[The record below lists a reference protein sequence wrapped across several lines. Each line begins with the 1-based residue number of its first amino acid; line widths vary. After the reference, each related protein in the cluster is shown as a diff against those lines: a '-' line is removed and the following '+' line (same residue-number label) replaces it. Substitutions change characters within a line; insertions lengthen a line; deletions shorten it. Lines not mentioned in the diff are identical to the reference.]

1 MKLYDQGGNVMNR
14 RITLAL
20 STMAVLFMTSSV
32 TVAQNVP
39 PTYQGDPDVYKVI
52 FEDQNFRV
60 IAVTRKKGV
69 HDKAHGHPVPSIVY
83 NITDCATKLYAA
95 DGKTNEV
102 PGKAGTSNALA
113 PIASHSAENIGPADC
128 QQILV
133 ERK

>member
-1 MKLYDQGGNVMNR
+1 MR
-14 RITLAL
+14 RLPVFILSATALAL
-20 STMAVLFMTSSV
+20 TASWAL
-32 TVAQNVP
+32 AQTAP

-69 HDKAHGHPVPSIVY
+69 HDKAHGHPLPSIVY
-83 NITDCATKLYAA
+83 NITKIYAA

-102 PGKAGTSNALA
+102 PGKAGTANAVA
-113 PIASHSAENIGPADC
+113 PVASHSAENIGPADC
-128 QQILV
+128 QQIFV

>member
-1 MKLYDQGGNVMNR
+1 MR
-14 RITLAL
+14 RLSVFILSATAVGLSVPWALAQ
-20 STMAVLFMTSSV
+20 TA
-32 TVAQNVP
+32 
-39 PTYQGDPDVYKVI
+39 PTFQGDPDVYKVI

-102 PGKAGTSNALA
+102 PGKAGTANALA

-133 ERK
+133 EKK